1 MQAGP
6 GMSSPVSIGGY
17 VYIPSRGILTCYSAA
32 DGSVVFKE
40 RLELGSA
47 AASLWAAGDKVFLM
61 DESGKTIVIKT
72 GPELEILETNQID
85 DDLFWST
92 PASSGNSLLIRG
104 VKKLYC
110 IRN

>member
-1 MQAGP
+1 M
-6 GMSSPVSIGGY
+6 
-17 VYIPSRGILTCYSAA
+17 
-32 DGSVVFKE
+32 VFKE

-104 VKKLYC
+104 VRKLYC